1 MPKTKGKAAGN
12 RDLDSLKQLLQP
24 NLCIIVVLEGD
35 PALAIS
41 HQEIIKLAK
50 GLENAT

>member
-1 MPKTKGKAAGN
+1 MKIEIA
-12 RDLDSLKQLLQP
+12 RDLDNPVFQPAFQKPP

-50 GLENAT
+50 RLEDAT